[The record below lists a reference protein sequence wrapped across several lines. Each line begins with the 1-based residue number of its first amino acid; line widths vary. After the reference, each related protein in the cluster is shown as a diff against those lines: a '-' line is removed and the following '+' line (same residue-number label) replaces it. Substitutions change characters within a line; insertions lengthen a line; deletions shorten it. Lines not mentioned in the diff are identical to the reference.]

1 MFRNGPA
8 MEDANIIK
16 PDRDIQQNNVEI
28 ESVLLMLTINY
39 KRHAMHTEAVTS

>member
-1 MFRNGPA
+1 MFKNGPA

-16 PDRDIQQNNVEI
+16 PDRDTKQNKVEI

-39 KRHAMHTEAVTS
+39 

>member
-1 MFRNGPA
+1 MFKNGPA

-16 PDRDIQQNNVEI
+16 PVRDTQQNKVEI

-39 KRHAMHTEAVTS
+39 